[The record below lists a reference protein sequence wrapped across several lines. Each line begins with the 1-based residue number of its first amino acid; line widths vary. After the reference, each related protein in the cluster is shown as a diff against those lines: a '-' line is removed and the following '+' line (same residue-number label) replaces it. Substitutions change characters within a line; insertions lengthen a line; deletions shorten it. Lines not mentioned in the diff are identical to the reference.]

1 MGKDD
6 RHGLHPHRAQQDLA
20 GLTNGIVAD
29 IVTNERLRALD
40 SAEDRFDRK
49 LWDTLAT
56 SGVLSAALPESVGGD
71 GFGILEQCSILIE
84 LGRGVAPVPYLSS
97 IVMAAGAIAE
107 FGSDAQ
113 RSEWA
118 AAAGAGSAILA
129 AALAEEL
136 NDNPAAPVTRA
147 ERTADG
153 WTLRGTKIVVDGAP
167 VADLFLVPAA
177 TDRGTV
183 VFLVRADD
191 AGVTVTRQ
199 QTTDFGCT
207 GMVELADVRVND
219 DRVLGSVERGTEIV
233 EWIVGRGSVGS
244 SAFQFGVLDQALKMT
259 AEYARERIQF
269 DRPIGSFQA
278 VAQRL
283 ADGYIDVKGVRLT
296 LWQAAFRL
304 AEGLPIEGEIE
315 TAKFWASDAGHR
327 VAHTVVHVH
336 GGVGLDEDH
345 PVHRYFLAAKRQE
358 FLLGSASDQLR
369 RLGAELA
376 ATPA

>member
-1 MGKDD
+1 MDFS
-6 RHGLHPHRAQQDLA
+6 LTEAQHDLA
-20 GLTNGIVAD
+20 GLTGGIVTD
-29 IVTNERLRALD
+29 LVTNERLRELD
-40 SAEDRFDRK
+40 SADDRFDRT
-49 LWDTLAT
+49 LWDALAT

-97 IVMAAGAIAE
+97 IVMAAGTIAE

-118 AAAGAGSAILA
+118 APAGAGTKILA
-129 AALAEEL
+129 AALVEEL
-136 NDNPAAPVTRA
+136 NDDPAAPVTRA

-153 WTLRGTKIVVDGAP
+153 WTVHGTKIVVDAAP
-167 VADLFLVPAA
+167 IADLFVVPAS
-177 TDRGTV
+177 TDAGTV
-183 VFLVRADD
+183 VFLVPAGTP
-191 AGVTVTRQ
+191 GVTVIRQ
-199 QTTDFGCT
+199 QTTDFGCA
-207 GMVELADVRVND
+207 GIVEFTDAHVGD
-219 DRVLGSVERGTEIV
+219 DAVLGTTDTGAEVVDWILDRGA
-233 EWIVGRGSVGS
+233 VGS
-244 SAFQFGVLDQALKMT
+244 SAYQYGVLDQALKMT
-259 AEYARERIQF
+259 AEYARERVQF

-304 AEGLPIEGEIE
+304 DAGLPIEGEIE
-315 TAKFWASDAGHR
+315 TAKFWAADAGHR
-327 VAHTVVHVH
+327 VAHTLVHVH

-345 PVHRYFLAAKRQE
+345 PAHRYFLAAKRQE
-358 FLLGSASDQLR
+358 FTLGSATDQLR
-369 RLGAELA
+369 KLGAELA